1 MDWFE
6 LLRSRHSVRVFHQT
20 PVDREKLQ
28 RILEACNQAPSAGNL
43 QAFEVYLAETLSVRQ
58 ALARAAW
65 GQDFIASAP
74 LVLIFCSD
82 PDRSATRYRD
92 RGRTLYAVQDATI
105 ACTYAMLSA
114 SALGLA
120 SVWVGAFD
128 DRLVKRIIQAPD
140 GQVPVSILPIGYPA
154 ENPPTT
160 PRRPLEELV
169 HRIEAP
175 ENYTVELDGNGRQG

>member
-6 LLRSRHSVRVFHQT
+6 LLRSRHSVRVFGQT

-43 QAFEVYLAETLSVRQ
+43 QAFQVYVTEVLSVRQ
-58 ALARAAW
+58 SLARAAW

-74 LVLIFCSD
+74 LVLVFCSD

-105 ACTYAMLSA
+105 ACTYAMLAA

-128 DRLVKRIIQAPD
+128 DRAVKRIIQAPG
-140 GQVPVSILPIGYPA
+140 GQIPVSILPVGYAAEHPA
-154 ENPPTT
+154 AT

-175 ENYTVELDGNGRQG
+175 GNHTVPP